1 MGHFWTSN
9 FAFYKVPLF
18 RTHNIKHILNVAT
31 GINIFREDKD
41 IVEKKVELLDVPEQ
55 NIDKGGKTKTFQSY
69 PLMINVP
76 SFRAMPQLS
85 AILSD

>member
-1 MGHFWTSN
+1 MIIFIMKRRLRIIMT
-9 FAFYKVPLF
+9 LF

-55 NIDKGGKTKTFQSY
+55 NIDKGGETF
-69 PLMINVP
+69 
-76 SFRAMPQLS
+76 
-85 AILSD
+85 

>member
-1 MGHFWTSN
+1 MIIFIMKRRLRIIMT
-9 FAFYKVPLF
+9 LF

-55 NIDKGGKTKTFQSY
+55 NIDKGGKTF
-69 PLMINVP
+69 
-76 SFRAMPQLS
+76 
-85 AILSD
+85 

>member
-1 MGHFWTSN
+1 MT
-9 FAFYKVPLF
+9 LF

-31 GINIFREDKD
+31 GINIFREDED

-55 NIDKGGKTKTFQSY
+55 NIDKGGKTFQSY
-69 PLMINVP
+69 HPMINVC

-85 AILSD
+85 AILSN

>member
-1 MGHFWTSN
+1 MT
-9 FAFYKVPLF
+9 LF

-55 NIDKGGKTKTFQSY
+55 NIDKGGKTFQ
-69 PLMINVP
+69 
-76 SFRAMPQLS
+76 
-85 AILSD
+85 